1 MKIDKSQLNL
11 TPLNE
16 SIKTLFADDERL
28 AIADEV
34 LSMARENY
42 KRAGGIKGDGVNSP
56 EELVASTKLWKIIR
70 RNNKMIGG
78 ILYKDRGGRKGV
90 LMFHDKS
97 DQAKRDIAK
106 LIEDDLRLNRAF
118 YEVSANILAWL
129 NKYFD
134 YKKYL
139 VPSNRVGQM
148 LAGKDVKPI
157 DDFAYNRNIGG
168 QGHPKYMLGNVQQ
181 FNKGTYKF
189 R

>member
-1 MKIDKSQLNL
+1 
-11 TPLNE
+11 
-16 SIKTLFADDERL
+16 
-28 AIADEV
+28 
-34 LSMARENY
+34 
-42 KRAGGIKGDGVNSP
+42 
-56 EELVASTKLWKIIR
+56 
-70 RNNKMIGG
+70 MIGG

-97 DQAKRDIAK
+97 AQAKRDIAK
-106 LIEDDLRLNRAF
+106 LTEDDLRLNRAF
-118 YEVSANILAWL
+118 YEVSTNVLAWL

-148 LAGKDVKPI
+148 LDGKEVKPI
-157 DDFAYNRNIGG
+157 DDFAYNRSISG

-189 R
+189 K

>member
-11 TPLNE
+11 TLLNE

-34 LSMARENY
+34 LTMARENY

-56 EELVASTKLWKIIR
+56 EELVASTKLRKIIR

-118 YEVSANILAWL
+118 HEVSANILAWL

-134 YKKYL
+134 YRKYL
-139 VPSNRVGQM
+139 VP
-148 LAGKDVKPI
+148 GKDVKPI

>member
-118 YEVSANILAWL
+118 YEVSANIIS
-129 NKYFD
+129 
-134 YKKYL
+134 
-139 VPSNRVGQM
+139 V
-148 LAGKDVKPI
+148 VKQV
-157 DDFAYNRNIGG
+157 F
-168 QGHPKYMLGNVQQ
+168 
-181 FNKGTYKF
+181 
-189 R
+189 